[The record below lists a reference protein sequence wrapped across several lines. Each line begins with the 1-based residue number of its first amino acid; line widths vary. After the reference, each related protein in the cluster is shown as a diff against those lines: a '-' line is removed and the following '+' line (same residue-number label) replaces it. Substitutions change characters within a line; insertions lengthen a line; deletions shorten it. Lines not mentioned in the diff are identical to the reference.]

1 MFANL
6 SIGTKILYGIC
17 AVLLVGGIGYLG
29 IGMYRYFK
37 PVSIFKKAEEVY
49 VHARLVKKRKIIKK
63 QKDRSAIQLTS
74 VKDYNVFQADF
85 ALDDGSILVT
95 TIGEWNYGRYHVG
108 DTGTLGYKSIG
119 EYGNIFCD
127 FDIEIKSDAEDV
139 QETIETEEE

>member
-6 SIGTKILYGIC
+6 SLGTKILYGVS
-17 AVLLVGGIGYLG
+17 AVLLVAGVGYLAL
-29 IGMYRYFK
+29 GMYRYFK

-63 QKDRSAIQLTS
+63 QKDRSAVQLTS

-85 ALDDGSILVT
+85 LLDDGSVLMT

-108 DTGTLGYKSIG
+108 DTGTLGYKPIG

-127 FDIEIKSDAEDV
+127 FDVEIKSAEEDS
-139 QETIETEEE
+139 QETIETKEE

>member
-6 SIGTKILYGIC
+6 SLGTKILYGVS
-17 AVLLVGGIGYLG
+17 AVLLVVGVGYLAL
-29 IGMYRYFK
+29 GMYRYFK

-63 QKDRSAIQLTS
+63 QKDRSAVQLTS

-85 ALDDGSILVT
+85 LLDDGSVLMT

-108 DTGTLGYKSIG
+108 DTGTLGYKPIG

-127 FDIEIKSDAEDV
+127 FDVEIKSAEEDS
-139 QETIETEEE
+139 QETIETKEE

>member
-6 SIGTKILYGIC
+6 SLGTKILYGVS
-17 AVLLVGGIGYLG
+17 AVLLVAGVGYLAL
-29 IGMYRYFK
+29 GMYRYFK

-49 VHARLVKKRKIIKK
+49 VHARLFKKRKIIKK
-63 QKDRSAIQLTS
+63 QKDRSAVQLTS

-85 ALDDGSILVT
+85 LLDDGSVLMT

-108 DTGTLGYKSIG
+108 DTGTLGYKPIG

-127 FDIEIKSDAEDV
+127 FDVEIKSAEEDS
-139 QETIETEEE
+139 QETIETKEE

>member
-6 SIGTKILYGIC
+6 SLGTKILYGVS
-17 AVLLVGGIGYLG
+17 AVLLVVGVGYLAL
-29 IGMYRYFK
+29 GMYRYFK

-63 QKDRSAIQLTS
+63 QKDRSAVQLTS

-85 ALDDGSILVT
+85 LLDDGSVLMT

-108 DTGTLGYKSIG
+108 DTGILGYKPIG

-127 FDIEIKSDAEDV
+127 FDVEIKSAEEDS
-139 QETIETEEE
+139 QETIETKEE

>member
-6 SIGTKILYGIC
+6 SLGTKILYGVS
-17 AVLLVGGIGYLG
+17 AVLLVVGVGYLAL
-29 IGMYRYFK
+29 GMYRYFK

-85 ALDDGSILVT
+85 LLDDGSVLMT

-108 DTGTLGYKSIG
+108 DTGTLGYKPIG

-127 FDIEIKSDAEDV
+127 FDVEIKSAEEDS
-139 QETIETEEE
+139 QETIETKEE